1 MNKFNIILLIILI
14 VIIISLILI
23 ILFKY
28 YDEKL
33 NELVKK
39 IDKAEKQSYEK
50 LKEKNKILLRAIN
63 LIENK
68 LNIKSKTFEEIKKI
82 KIDTINS
89 FKTETKLDKCFDEIT
104 KIKEDNSKSK
114 KLKTF
119 KEIIDEYNE
128 NELHIISL
136 RTYYNNNTMKYNNLI
151 KKFPYIIIAKIK
163 KYNLKLLFEGKEIEK
178 EN

>member
-1 MNKFNIILLIILI
+1 MNKLNIILLVVAIIVLISI
-14 VIIISLILI
+14 VIL

-28 YDEKL
+28 YDDKIK
-33 NELVKK
+33 ELIKK
-39 IDKAEKQSYEK
+39 IDKAEKQSYQK
-50 LKEKNKILLRAIN
+50 LKEKSKILLRAIN

-82 KIDTINS
+82 KIDSINS
-89 FKTETKLDKCFDEIT
+89 FKTESKLDKCFDEIN

-119 KEIIDEYNE
+119 KEIIDDYNE

-136 RTYYNNNTMKYNNLI
+136 RTYYNNYTMKYNNLI

-163 KYNLKLLFEGKEIEK
+163 KYKLKLLFEGKEIEK